1 MEEAV
6 EKALY
11 VPMYIGHGVLYKITY
26 KLKSMI
32 KK

>member
-11 VPMYIGHGVLYKITY
+11 VPMYIGHGTSWLEIYLIN
-26 KLKSMI
+26 I
-32 KK
+32 Q